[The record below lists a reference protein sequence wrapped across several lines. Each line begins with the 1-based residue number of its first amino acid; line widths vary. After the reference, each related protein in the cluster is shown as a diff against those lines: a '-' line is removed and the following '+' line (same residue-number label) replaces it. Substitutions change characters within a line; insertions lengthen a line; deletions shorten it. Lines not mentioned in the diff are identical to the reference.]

1 MAVAGVDVG
10 GTNITVGAVTRDH
23 ELKHRDKQ
31 DTPSKA
37 QDAADLII
45 RMVKEVGDVRAVG
58 VGIPGLVDGNTV
70 LTTPNLQ
77 GWDETFDLVDQ
88 LEKALKVP
96 VFLGNDADVGLLGEW
111 QAGAAKGVDNVLGV
125 WLGTGVGGS
134 LILSGRPYR
143 GGGGLAAEF
152 GHMIVQP
159 DGAMCGCGRRGCVEA
174 YMGRRMMGAAALAE
188 HDAGRPTTL
197 FEIMKDKGKTSP
209 TSSVWFDAVEGGDE
223 VATALMQTG
232 VEKLG
237 VALGSALNL
246 LDVDMVVFG
255 GGLIGKFGDDL
266 IERVE
271 KAARRWTLHPRE
283 ERQFVASKLADDAG
297 VIGAAALARASLIAD

>member
-23 ELKHRDKQ
+23 ELKARDKQ
-31 DTPSKA
+31 DTPAKA

-45 RMVKEVGDVRAVG
+45 KMVKEVGDVRAVG

-77 GWDETFDLVDQ
+77 GWDESFDLVAQ

-111 QAGAAKGVDNVLGV
+111 QAGAAKGCDDVLGI

-134 LILSGRPYR
+134 LILAGRPYR

-159 DGAMCGCGRRGCVEA
+159 DGAMCGCGRRGCIEA
-174 YMGRRMMGAAALAE
+174 YLGRRMMGAAAQAE
-188 HDAGRPTTL
+188 QDAGRPTKL
-197 FEIMKDKGKTSP
+197 FEIMKDKGKSAP
-209 TSSVWFDAVEGGDE
+209 TSSVWFDAIEAGDE
-223 VATALMQTG
+223 VTTALFDTG
-232 VEKLG
+232 VAKLG

-255 GGLIGKFGDDL
+255 GGMTGKFGEDL
-266 IERVE
+266 VERAE
-271 KAARRWTLHPRE
+271 QASLRWTLHPRK
-283 ERQFVASKLADDAG
+283 ERKFVVSELGDDAG
-297 VIGAAALARASLIAD
+297 VVGAAALARASLIAD